1 MEPGE
6 QRESACG
13 PAAFPQ
19 PQRRGA
25 AAPACAA
32 AAAITINTALEL
44 KRRLNLY
51 PQLSGYEM

>member
-1 MEPGE
+1 MEPG
-6 QRESACG
+6 QWRDSASG

-32 AAAITINTALEL
+32 AAATAINTALEL